1 MKKPKLKKHFY
12 TAIIPIILITG
23 LGTHLIAI
31 LLYTLTHLKDI
42 QTLHLQVF
50 FSKEIYDFILAD
62 PNGKMILQAGLVLFF
77 CGGAYLVRESIFQK
91 TYHDE
96 SDFGVHGSATIEDP
110 VKLMGSI
117 LSTKAKY
124 SPMPVIG
131 YKKALNM
138 EEGIVLAKVGKKVL
152 VIPNST
158 TIDNKNIFVIGP
170 SGSGKGQTHVFP
182 NLINIRNQS
191 QIVID
196 VKGENWHLTHQ
207 LKVDQGYTVGRLD
220 FVDFKGWGFNPM
232 SFVNNDEDAQK
243 LANITAKNALSDG
256 KEDFFQERARTLL
269 KNMIVYTKT
278 NFSPENA
285 NFDSLIST
293 YDKYISN
300 EKIYMKWIEEQDQE
314 DVGVQGL
321 KSFFNSLTG
330 KTRSSVTSSFDSII
344 SLYRLEKIRE
354 MTKKSDFEFEDF
366 VNNKYALYIKIAI
379 PTNPYMGITSAFF
392 TQMIDAFF
400 TIARKSP
407 ISQLPTP
414 VNFLLDEFPNIG
426 KIEGYS
432 ETLSLC
438 RSYLINMTTI
448 VQDLSQVEKLYG
460 KEVMKNIIANHD
472 TKLILRVNE
481 QSTAKYFS
489 EAFGETTVSYP
500 ETTGTGSNVQ
510 TRMVTVKKPLVTVND
525 LMKMDRDMCYVQF
538 AGHDVCYVEKAWQ
551 HKVFGQLLTK
561 NRKYNYDKFR
571 ERLID
576 VEKHP
581 LYVEEN
587 NYKEDSP
594 SFSEMFN
601 NKKLIVEEQ
610 LKEQALD
617 PEAIEYQKEIRES
630 VEVSD
635 IEETEE
641 NSEQQELLEAK
652 KQTSLKIMGAVGH
665 FLEKSSDIENKNELL
680 LQLGK
685 RMKQLNSE
693 EIEENDKLANLG
705 KIKDAGIKNIARL
718 QTKLQANDIDPENDE
733 NDNLLGNYVQE
744 EMDTQSKM
752 AEMVENDT
760 DLVGKI
766 LQEYMET
773 QSQTSSENDISIHQS
788 VVVEEVIKETEKLA
802 VEEMVEKHLNTVEE
816 SSSDPFADFEKEKE
830 EDLSDPFADFESEI
844 KKDSSEDEAENKK
857 DSADP
862 FANMNF

>member
-91 TYHDE
+91 TYHDD

-285 NFDSLIST
+285 N
-293 YDKYISN
+293 
-300 EKIYMKWIEEQDQE
+300 
-314 DVGVQGL
+314 
-321 KSFFNSLTG
+321 
-330 KTRSSVTSSFDSII
+330 
-344 SLYRLEKIRE
+344 
-354 MTKKSDFEFEDF
+354 
-366 VNNKYALYIKIAI
+366 
-379 PTNPYMGITSAFF
+379 
-392 TQMIDAFF
+392 
-400 TIARKSP
+400 
-407 ISQLPTP
+407 
-414 VNFLLDEFPNIG
+414 
-426 KIEGYS
+426 
-432 ETLSLC
+432 
-438 RSYLINMTTI
+438 
-448 VQDLSQVEKLYG
+448 
-460 KEVMKNIIANHD
+460 
-472 TKLILRVNE
+472 
-481 QSTAKYFS
+481 
-489 EAFGETTVSYP
+489 
-500 ETTGTGSNVQ
+500 
-510 TRMVTVKKPLVTVND
+510 
-525 LMKMDRDMCYVQF
+525 
-538 AGHDVCYVEKAWQ
+538 
-551 HKVFGQLLTK
+551 
-561 NRKYNYDKFR
+561 
-571 ERLID
+571 
-576 VEKHP
+576 
-581 LYVEEN
+581 
-587 NYKEDSP
+587 
-594 SFSEMFN
+594 
-601 NKKLIVEEQ
+601 
-610 LKEQALD
+610 
-617 PEAIEYQKEIRES
+617 
-630 VEVSD
+630 
-635 IEETEE
+635 
-641 NSEQQELLEAK
+641 
-652 KQTSLKIMGAVGH
+652 
-665 FLEKSSDIENKNELL
+665 
-680 LQLGK
+680 
-685 RMKQLNSE
+685 
-693 EIEENDKLANLG
+693 
-705 KIKDAGIKNIARL
+705 
-718 QTKLQANDIDPENDE
+718 
-733 NDNLLGNYVQE
+733 
-744 EMDTQSKM
+744 
-752 AEMVENDT
+752 
-760 DLVGKI
+760 
-766 LQEYMET
+766 
-773 QSQTSSENDISIHQS
+773 
-788 VVVEEVIKETEKLA
+788 
-802 VEEMVEKHLNTVEE
+802 
-816 SSSDPFADFEKEKE
+816 
-830 EDLSDPFADFESEI
+830 
-844 KKDSSEDEAENKK
+844 
-857 DSADP
+857 
-862 FANMNF
+862 